1 MKITWWLTILMLTS
15 SHFVWASPNGP
26 LIKDFGTAYPI
37 PERTFRLP
45 DKPALHAVFDIYDD
59 RKKVANHNQLIDS
72 IARLLNMHHQTGN
85 DITKFKIFAV
95 VHGRGIY
102 DVLNDKAYQSRFGR
116 KNPNRSL
123 VKALQQAGVRFV
135 VCGQTMK
142 FAGINH
148 SELIENVDVG
158 LSAMSTLIFLQ
169 NKGYAYIRQ

>member
-1 MKITWWLTILMLTS
+1 MKVKWWLTLVMLTS
-15 SHFVWASPNGP
+15 SLLVWASPNDP
-26 LIKDFGTAYPI
+26 VIKDFGTSYPI
-37 PERTFRLP
+37 PESTFHLP
-45 DKPALHAVFDIYDD
+45 EKPALRAVFDIYDN
-59 RKKVANHNQLIDS
+59 RKKVANQNQLIDS
-72 IARLLNMHHQTGN
+72 IARLLNMHHQTGH

-95 VHGRGIY
+95 VHGRAIY

-123 VKALQQAGVRFV
+123 VQALQQAGVRFV

-142 FAGINH
+142 FAGIDH